1 MTCNKFEFEFFK
13 EIKPRLWAVAFVCIF
28 LLLCENRGF
37 LSHQYNNQAPNTESK
52 QNNLIASGGSKL
64 SYPTIKL
71 ELNKDEIKPTVS
83 NRTKQN
89 ILIYNRVPK
98 CASSL
103 FQHLL
108 RKLKTNL
115 NNHFKS
121 ISWKVHNES
130 QLTIEKE
137 AELLDWVT
145 VKQQESKLPLAYD
158 RHFYFIDTSIHGIQK
173 GDYQKFYSYS

>member
-1 MTCNKFEFEFFK
+1 MTCNKLEFEFCK
-13 EIKPRLWAVAFVCIF
+13 ERRQIFGVVVCACIV
-28 LLLCENRGF
+28 LLLCKYNVL
-37 LSHQYNNQAPNTESK
+37 LSHQYNNLGPNTESK
-52 QNNLIASGGSKL
+52 QNNLLASGGSKL
-64 SYPTIKL
+64 LYPTINL
-71 ELNKDEIKPTVS
+71 ELNNDEIKPTVS

-98 CASSL
+98 CASTL
-103 FQHLL
+103 FQRLL
-108 RKLKTNL
+108 RKLKTNS
-115 NNHFKS
+115 NNHFKT
-121 ISWKVHNES
+121 ISWKVHNEQ